1 MAAPRLDRA
10 FVRRWSRAYVDGQ
23 TEQESTTE
31 AWLFGEVGAQA
42 RRRGYLT
49 KEELLAVGEWKSP
62 RARSRLRSNPPDLV
76 ELVTRR
82 AFEAPDER
90 LTVLTSLQGVGEPMA
105 SAILS
110 VWDPSRYTIFDVRAI
125 ATLTAAGQ
133 LPASPKVGF
142 GLYLATCRALASK
155 FAPEDADIS
164 PLRALD
170 RALWKWSQVQDQA

>member
-1 MAAPRLDRA
+1 MASPKLDRT

-31 AWLFGEVGAQA
+31 AWLFAEVGAQA

-49 KEELLAVGEWKSP
+49 SDELFAVGEWKSP

-110 VWDPSRYTIFDVRAI
+110 VWDPSRYTVFRREGRRHAHSRRAG
-125 ATLTAAGQ
+125 AGVSEGRLRPVPDDLSCACLQTRAARSGD
-133 LPASPKVGF
+133 
-142 GLYLATCRALASK
+142 LATANARPGAMEVESG
-155 FAPEDADIS
+155 
-164 PLRALD
+164 
-170 RALWKWSQVQDQA
+170 